1 MLVELLLYCQTYP
14 IAADGSEQADHN
26 KTYSSH
32 MCKLFRVVLL
42 ILLLRAENVISSLH
56 YQLGCYLRPMK
67 RSCIEAS
74 LVNANYRTRPESSGT
89 CDSAVSWK
97 F

>member
-1 MLVELLLYCQTYP
+1 MQTVFQCFLLV
-14 IAADGSEQADHN
+14 I
-26 KTYSSH
+26 
-32 MCKLFRVVLL
+32 
-42 ILLLRAENVISSLH
+42 LLRAENFQELACMH

-67 RSCIEAS
+67 RSYIEAS
-74 LVNANYRTRPESSGT
+74 LVSANFRTRPESSGT